1 MTETISRDSIDAA
14 WMAGI
19 WDGEGCIH
27 TAQRTK
33 DRIRAHGSDFMLRL
47 ELRNTNP
54 YMMQRVTQI
63 LTKWKVKY
71 FMAMYISK
79 HSPTKREQLILVVQS
94 YRAIEKLLSR
104 TIGYLTAKKDEAQ
117 IMLDFCRW
125 RIEKFGDKV
134 FKGASLKTKPF
145 REEIR
150 LKITELHHCLRKLK
164 RRQYRLQRLPRGYSE
179 ILNLDKLEIW
189 YPEQVV

>member
-1 MTETISRDSIDAA
+1 MTETISRDDIDAA

-33 DRIRAHGSDFMLRL
+33 DRIKVHGSDFMLRL

-63 LTKWKVKY
+63 LTRWKVKY
-71 FMAMYISK
+71 FMALYIAK
-79 HSPTKREQLILVVQS
+79 HSPTKREQLVLVTQS

-104 TIGYLTAKKDEAQ
+104 IIGYLTAKKDEAQ

-125 RIEKFGDKV
+125 RIEKFGN
-134 FKGASLKTKPF
+134 KTFRGSSPKAKPF
-145 REEIR
+145 QEEIR
-150 LKITELHHCLRKLK
+150 LKITVLHHCLRRLK

-179 ILNLDKLEIW
+179 ILNLNKLEIW
-189 YPEQVV
+189 YPE

>member
-1 MTETISRDSIDAA
+1 MTETISRDDIDAA

-33 DRIRAHGSDFMLRL
+33 DRIIAHGSDFTLRL
-47 ELRNTNP
+47 ELRNTSP

-71 FMAMYISK
+71 FMGMQISK
-79 HSPTKREQLILVVQS
+79 HSPTKREQLYLLIQS
-94 YRAIEKLLSR
+94 YRAIEKFLSR
-104 TIGYLTAKKDEAQ
+104 TIVFFTAKKDEAQ

-125 RIEKFGDKV
+125 RIEKFGDKT
-134 FKGASLKTKPF
+134 FRGASPTMKPF
-145 REEIR
+145 QEQIR
-150 LKITELHHCLRKLK
+150 LKITVLHHCLRRLK

-189 YPEQVV
+189 YPE